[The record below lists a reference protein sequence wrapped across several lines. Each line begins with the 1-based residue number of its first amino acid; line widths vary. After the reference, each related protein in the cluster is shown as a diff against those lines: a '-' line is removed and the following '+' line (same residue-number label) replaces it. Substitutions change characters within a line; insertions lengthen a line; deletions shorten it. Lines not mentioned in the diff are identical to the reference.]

1 LRYSSCSGFVFHEKG
16 FIDCNE
22 NCDFLSYA
30 GFGFA
35 IFSFFFF
42 FCLVDEN
49 CFPGKYPAMGKPS
62 FKDSL
67 KALEADIQ
75 HANTLYL
82 SRSLSLSVSLFF
94 LSIRDMN
101 LVLF

>member
-1 LRYSSCSGFVFHEKG
+1 MRSSSYPGSVFHEKG
-16 FIDCNE
+16 FIECNE
-22 NCDFLSYA
+22 NCDFSLLR
-30 GFGFA
+30 GGLVLQ
-35 IFSFFFF
+35 FSHIF

-49 CFPGKYPAMGKPS
+49 CFPGKYPAMGKSS

-82 SRSLSLSVSLFF
+82 SLSLSE
-94 LSIRDMN
+94 I
-101 LVLF
+101 